1 MTETLD
7 APSSDLAPAAG
18 PVPVPAPLVAALGAV
33 LGKVEAAVAEPD
45 AVEMVHDARK
55 ALKEYRSLLR
65 LLATDAARAARRH
78 AAEVARGLAQARDRA
93 TAREALDLLDEAGLA
108 LSCDIAA
115 ARAAIGADSAAAE
128 DAATLRAHLAA
139 FVADARARLSGGL
152 EDEAAAV
159 DIVEG
164 LRKGYRAAR
173 RGAFGNAIAM
183 HETRKSVVAHRYQM
197 GFLAAAFS
205 GRGATRAGRAQ
216 RLRDMLG
223 AHHDIEVLRPM
234 LHAAADSLGE
244 GALERLGIAM
254 ARLQKRLK
262 RQAVRLHRELF
273 RRSPRKFARRFRRR
287 IKAPAAA

>member
-7 APSSDLAPAAG
+7 APFSDQASVARPE
-18 PVPVPAPLVAALGAV
+18 PAPLVVALRAA

-78 AAEVARGLAQARDRA
+78 AAEVARGLAQARDCA
-93 TAREALDLLDEAGLA
+93 TACEALDLLDEAGLA

-115 ARAAIGADSAAAE
+115 ARAVIGAVPAAD
-128 DAATLRAHLAA
+128 DAAPLRAHLAA

-159 DIVEG
+159 DLVEG

-173 RGAFGNAIAM
+173 RGVFGSATAM

-197 GFLAAAFS
+197 GFLASAFS

-234 LHAAADSLGE
+234 LHAAAGSLGE
-244 GALERLGIAM
+244 GALERLDIAM
-254 ARLQKRLK
+254 ARLQKRLR
-262 RQAVRLHRELF
+262 RQAVRLHRDLF
-273 RRSPRKFARRFRRR
+273 RRSPAKFARRFRRR
-287 IKAPAAA
+287 IEAPAAA